1 MSASTFLFAKIF
13 IAFAIAV
20 SLWIWRRNLVERFQA
35 LRESL
40 RTLLVISA
48 KLSCSARHISGFSD
62 TDIQRDLRSYSP
74 LFALV
79 RVRHNGHT
87 TSASL
92 LNWITT
98 SAYFCPARGVQLACQ
113 KPGGPSETVA
123 IEIAS
128 GISRRAGPRPLDRSL
143 QALLLALVNEDNR
156 QGFNTR
162 ALLVMREG
170 RLMAAAYGAGI
181 RPQTRLLG
189 WSMSKSLLAMLW
201 GRMETLGL
209 ADPGQSRLFSEWEND
224 GRSAITLQHLL
235 QMCDGLAFDE
245 IYEPGS
251 DATRML
257 FCSGSNQSPIYA
269 PSLYALGRPLIH
281 KAGTYFSYSSGTT
294 NLLAR
299 WIRQRLGS
307 TEAAASFLEAEF
319 LAPLGLNRT
328 FFEMDSEGIFV
339 GSSYAYACAED
350 WGKLGG
356 LMLNDG
362 RAGKQ
367 RILSSDWIKRATE
380 PNSSLNDPRY
390 GYQFWLNYGGKLPP
404 LYPELPADS
413 YFMLG
418 NREQK
423 LMLSPSHNTAIVRLG
438 WSSRAYPTERRFG
451 DILEQLH
458 L

>member
-1 MSASTFLFAKIF
+1 MSASTLLFVKMF
-13 IAFAIAV
+13 IVFAIAV
-20 SLWIWRRNLVERFQA
+20 SLWIWRRDLVDRFQA
-35 LRESL
+35 LRVSM
-40 RTLLVISA
+40 RTLLAISA

-62 TDIQRDLRSYSP
+62 ADIQRDLLSYSP

-79 RVRHNGHT
+79 RVRHNGHI

-98 SAYFCPARGVQLACQ
+98 SAYFCPARGAQLARQ
-113 KPGGPSETVA
+113 KPGGPGKTVA
-123 IEIAS
+123 LGIAS
-128 GISRRAGPRPLDRSL
+128 GISRRAGAKPLDRSL

-181 RPQTRLLG
+181 TPQTRLLG
-189 WSMSKSLLAMLW
+189 WSMSKSLLAMVW

-209 ADPGQSRLFSEWEND
+209 ADPGQSRLFAEWEND

-257 FCSGSNQSPIYA
+257 FCSESPIYA

-307 TEAAASFLEAEF
+307 AEAASSFLKREF
-319 LAPLGLNRT
+319 LAPLGLHRT

-350 WGKLGG
+350 WGRIGA

-362 RAGKQ
+362 RTGKQ

-380 PNSSLNDPRY
+380 PNSSVNDPRY

-423 LMLSPSHNTAIVRLG
+423 LMLSPLHSTAIVRLG
-438 WSSRAYPTERRFG
+438 WSSRPYPTELRFG
-451 DILEQLH
+451 KILAQLH
-458 L
+458 V